1 MIGEE
6 CPVSIEHRTW
16 PFRFS
21 VQGYSATSASDFRDQ
36 VRTAESLGYSAFHLA
51 DHYLGPGPALA
62 AAFHPPQDIAA
73 IPAMAMAA
81 EATSR
86 IKIGCR
92 LLCVGY
98 RPAAV
103 LVKEAMTLDFLSGGR
118 LELGL
123 GAGWIESEYHAMGV
137 RYDAPGKRIA
147 RLEESVALVKQG
159 MTGGVLGVE
168 GEFVRVSGYQSLPTP
183 IQQPVPLMIG
193 GGNPRILKLAAREA
207 DIVSINISNRE
218 GKVGPGSL
226 RSVTHDE
233 TMNKIGWVKEE
244 AGPRFDQIELE
255 IGLFFANITNSS
267 ALLEENYALGLGM
280 TPEQVRQFPHALI
293 GSVDHICDELTRR
306 RELYGISYINVP
318 TASMVEFA
326 PIVESMTGK

>member
-1 MIGEE
+1 VPGG
-6 CPVSIEHRTW
+6 

-21 VQGYSATSASDFRDQ
+21 VQGYRAASAADFRDQ

-51 DHYLGPGPALA
+51 DHYLGPGPALTA
-62 AAFHPPQDIAA
+62 ANHPPQDIAA

-92 LLCVGY
+92 LICVGY

-103 LVKEAMTLDFLSGGR
+103 LVKEAMTLDFLSDGR

-123 GAGWIESEYHAMGV
+123 GAGWIESEYHAMDV
-137 RYDAPGKRIA
+137 PYDRAGQRIT
-147 RLEESVALVKQG
+147 RLEETVTLLKQAMTSSVLDVH
-159 MTGGVLGVE
+159 
-168 GEFVRVSGYQSLPTP
+168 GEFVCVSGYQAVPRP
-183 IQQPVPLMIG
+183 VQQPVPLMIG

-207 DIVSINISNRE
+207 DIVSINISNTE

-233 TMNKIGWVKEE
+233 TVKKIEWVKEG
-244 AGPRFDQIELE
+244 AGPRFDQLELE
-255 IGLFFANITNSS
+255 IGLFFANVTTGSVDS
-267 ALLEENYALGLGM
+267 AIDGYSAQLGM
-280 TPEQVRQFPHALI
+280 TPEEVVQFPHALI
-293 GSVDHICDELTRR
+293 GSVDFICDELQRR
-306 RELYGISYINVP
+306 RQLYGISYINVP

-326 PIVESMTGK
+326 PIVQRLNGK

>member
-1 MIGEE
+1 MM
-6 CPVSIEHRTW
+6 R

-21 VQGYSATSASDFRDQ
+21 VQGYSATSAADFRNQ
-36 VRTAESLGYSAFHLA
+36 VRTAEALGYSAFHLA
-51 DHYLGPGPALA
+51 DHYLGPGPALE

-103 LVKEAMTLDFLSGGR
+103 LVKEAMTLDFLSEGR

-123 GAGWIESEYHAMGV
+123 GAGWIESEYRAMDV
-137 RYDAPGKRIA
+137 PYDPPGKRID
-147 RLEESVALVKQG
+147 RLEETVELFKQG
-159 MTGGVLGVE
+159 MAGGALDVH

-183 IQQPVPLMIG
+183 VQRPVPLMIG
-193 GGNPRILKLAAREA
+193 GGNPRILKLAAKEA
-207 DIVSINISNRE
+207 NIVSINISNRA
-218 GKVGPGSL
+218 GKVAPESL
-226 RSVTHDE
+226 RSVTHEE
-233 TMNKIGWVKEE
+233 TLKKIGWVKEG
-244 AGPRFDQIELE
+244 AGARFDQIELE
-255 IGLFFANITNSS
+255 IGLFFANITD
-267 ALLEENYALGLGM
+267 AATALEENYALGLGM

-293 GSVDHICDELTRR
+293 GSADHICDELIRR
-306 RELYGISYINVP
+306 RELYGISYVNVP

-326 PIVESMTGK
+326 PIVERLTGK

>member
-1 MIGEE
+1 MQIAQ
-6 CPVSIEHRTW
+6 HTR

-21 VQGYSATSASDFRDQ
+21 VQSYSAMSAVEFREQ
-36 VRTAESLGYSAFHLA
+36 VKTAETLGYSAFHLA
-51 DHYLGPGPALA
+51 DHYLGPGPAAA

-103 LVKEAMTLDFLSGGR
+103 LVKEVMTLDFLSDGR

-137 RYDAPGKRIA
+137 PYDPPGERIG
-147 RLEESVALVKQG
+147 RLAETVALLKQG
-159 MTGGVLGVE
+159 MTGGALDVH
-168 GEFVRVSGYQSLPTP
+168 GEFVRVSGYQSVPTP
-183 IQQPVPLMIG
+183 AQQPVPLMIG
-193 GGNPRILKLAAREA
+193 GGNPRILKLAACQA
-207 DIVSINISNRE
+207 DIVSINISNKE
-218 GKVGPGSL
+218 GKIGAESL
-226 RSVTHDE
+226 RSVTHEE
-233 TMNKIGWVKEE
+233 TMKKVEWVKDA
-244 AGPRFDQIELE
+244 AGPRFDQLELE
-255 IGLFFANITNSS
+255 IGLFFANITDS
-267 ALLEENYALGLGM
+267 AASFEENYALGLGM
-280 TPEQVRQFPHALI
+280 TPEQVREFPHALI
-293 GSVDHICDELTRR
+293 GSVDHICDELIRR

-318 TASMVEFA
+318 TASMIEFA
-326 PIVESMTGK
+326 PIVERLTGE